1 MITDTPISTNPD
13 APLSFSHLHALCV
26 RGLGARARAARALL
40 VRMGGTHRHPFEF
53 LVDSRFSSPPP
64 ILDSREFWRNEI
76 FGARLTRVCAR
87 ADDVVVVHAA
97 VDVGHLHALERLRR
111 GEGEKSPSG
120 NFCQSPNRDTF
131 LEPPPAQVARGA
143 QDTGKVSRFR
153 PVLDPRARECSFPVW
168 MVTERQGREIDVLSR
183 GARGDRDV
191 PREIPR
197 AQRPSSTTR
206 RARAGAARPLKIGLK
221 TASHRA

>member
-1 MITDTPISTNPD
+1 
-13 APLSFSHLHALCV
+13 
-26 RGLGARARAARALL
+26 
-40 VRMGGTHRHPFEF
+40 MGGTHRHPFEF
-53 LVDSRFSSPPP
+53 SSAPVHDTPPP

-97 VDVGHLHALERLRR
+97 VDVGHLHALERSRR
-111 GEGEKSPSG
+111 GEGEKSPTG
-120 NFCQSPNRDTF
+120 NFCQSPNRAYIF
-131 LEPPPAQVARGA
+131 EPPPAQVACGA
-143 QDTGKVSRFR
+143 QDKRMDRRFR
-153 PVLDPRARECSFPVW
+153 PVLDSHARECSFPVR

-206 RARAGAARPLKIGLK
+206 RARAGAARPLKIGLLPLEFVEIL
-221 TASHRA
+221 R

>member
-1 MITDTPISTNPD
+1 M
-13 APLSFSHLHALCV
+13 HALCV

-40 VRMGGTHRHPFEF
+40 VCMGGTHRHPFEF

-76 FGARLTRVCAR
+76 FGARLTCVCAR

-111 GEGEKSPSG
+111 GEGDKSPSG
-120 NFCQSPNRDTF
+120 KFCQRQNCRIF
-131 LEPPPAQVARGA
+131 LERPPAQVACGA
-143 QDTGKVSRFR
+143 QDTRKSRSIR
-153 PVLDPRARECSFPVW
+153 PVLNPRARECSFPVR

-206 RARAGAARPLKIGLK
+206 RSRAGAARHLKIGPP
-221 TASHRA
+221 AHA

>member
-1 MITDTPISTNPD
+1 
-13 APLSFSHLHALCV
+13 
-26 RGLGARARAARALL
+26 
-40 VRMGGTHRHPFEF
+40 MGGTHRHPFEF

-111 GEGEKSPSG
+111 GEGDKSPSG
-120 NFCQSPNRDTF
+120 KICQRSERDSIF
-131 LEPPPAQVARGA
+131 ASLVQRARSG
-143 QDTGKVSRFR
+143 QDGPKIESRFDR
-153 PVLDPRARECSFPVW
+153 IMIPRARECSFPVR
-168 MVTERQGREIDVLSR
+168 MVAERQGREIDVLSR

-206 RARAGAARPLKIGLK
+206 RARAGAARPLKIGLLPLEIL
-221 TASHRA
+221 R